1 LTSRLVTICILAA
14 QGYAQVWTGG
24 LPPTSTQCVPRT
36 DDPKEASYEEWIS
49 AYRKGSLQGLA
60 ITVIDGDDLKPVDKN
75 PFSCGTTTS
84 TTVSDGGIVSMTRI
98 TPSAV
103 QGGGPD
109 QLAADALK
117 ILRPLMAGLRDHIP
131 DDYSRLPARGRR
143 VVLQVSKGSGILARV
158 YDRADMP
165 VSVVEVLGLTGA
177 THGPLTMTFTPAQ
190 TGAEGIPPDTLGV
203 RMPHPRDPATKALR
217 ADTVTLAISPDRSLV
232 VTRYLPFDGR
242 LVVTDTKRGSVVYE
256 QRDGTLNDRWIYI
269 SHAWFTPDG
278 RFLLLASNLPA
289 IYIYDT
295 TTWKPV
301 DTLPGMPLGGV
312 AYYPASDWKHGLVVA
327 KAGGVDQSVDL
338 WDAGAGRKL
347 AALELDG
354 ELQSVTFSPDGS
366 LAAVVSVRQNQDQS
380 STFHLRVFETK
391 TGKLVRELPSLYYFQ
406 HDEMGDPMWWG
417 NGKYLLAEMR
427 ESRFGGYE
435 VGIWNVESG
444 KLRGGFSGCEYSDDP
459 FDVALS
465 GLRLFKWCRDGRLL
479 VWDVAA
485 AVHQIE
491 EFENSLEHSNAG
503 VHK

>member
-1 LTSRLVTICILAA
+1 MICILAA
-14 QGYAQVWTGG
+14 QGYAQVWTGVASA
-24 LPPTSTQCVPRT
+24 PSTQCVPRT
-36 DDPKEASYEEWIS
+36 DDPKEVSYKGWIS
-49 AYRKGSLQGLA
+49 AYRKGPLQGLA
-60 ITVIDGDDLKPVDKN
+60 ITVIDGDDLKPVDKY
-75 PFSCGTTTS
+75 PFSCGITTS
-84 TTVSDGGIVSMTRI
+84 ITVSDAGIVSMTRV

-109 QLAADALK
+109 QLPADALK
-117 ILRPLMAGLRDHIP
+117 ILRPLMAGLREHMP
-131 DDYSRLPARGRR
+131 DDFSRLPPRGRR
-143 VVLQVSKGSGILARV
+143 VVLQVSKGSDILARV

-165 VSVVEVLGLTGA
+165 DSVVEILGLTGA
-177 THGPLTMTFTPAQ
+177 THGPLMMEFAPSR

-203 RMPHPRDPATKALR
+203 RIPHPKDPATKALR

-278 RFLLLASNLPA
+278 GFLLALSNLPA

-295 TTWKPV
+295 KTWKPV

-312 AYYPASDWKHGLVVA
+312 AYYPASDWRHGLVVS
-327 KAGGVDQSVDL
+327 KAGGVDQSVDM
-338 WDAGAGRKL
+338 WDVGAGRKL
-347 AALELDG
+347 AALELYG

-380 STFHLRVFETK
+380 STFHLRIFETK
-391 TGKLVRELPSLYYFQ
+391 TGKFVRELPSLYYFQ
-406 HDEMGDPMWWG
+406 HDEMGDPMWLE
-417 NGKYLLAEMR
+417 NGKYLLAETR
-427 ESRFGGYE
+427 ESRFGGY
-435 VGIWNVESG
+435 VVAIWNVESG

-465 GLRLFKWCRDGRLL
+465 GQQLFKWCRDGKLL
-479 VWDVAA
+479 MWDVAA
-485 AVHQIE
+485 AIRQIE
-491 EFENSLEHSNAG
+491 EFESSVKH
-503 VHK
+503 